1 MNQNSILKKLDSM
14 AVSKNFKLSY
24 TNKLVF
30 MYIIK
35 IAIINGDDTG
45 NELEI
50 NLSIRKLSK
59 MMNLSNTIVAA
70 SLKKLQ
76 KLEALERKSGKKTYS
91 TIIKKEWLK

>member
-1 MNQNSILKKLDSM
+1 MNQNSILKKLDSI
-14 AVSKNFKLSY
+14 ASSKKIKLSY

-30 MYIIK
+30 MYITK

-76 KLEALERKSGKKTYS
+76 KLEVLERRTGKKTYS